1 MGRQDVDDCQE
12 SRAASTVGSRAS
24 PMFRKRRLA
33 SVGVLV
39 FSVATLIVIAP
50 HPSTQPQAS
59 TTGSPTARMVA
70 VAPFTDEV
78 GFHEELAAWA
88 STRLP
93 LLLSRQG
100 IPVVPFPQVVRA
112 LREAGLGSSVS
123 LSLVAT
129 DDLARRVGAEI
140 VVSGRFIHVETE
152 RDGSDTLPVRMGPAE
167 STVTL
172 AFRTRDVRSRRL
184 TYAEVTGRAGGGP
197 ARLVRAT
204 ESALKDFA
212 GRWATAVP

>member
-1 MGRQDVDDCQE
+1 MDDRQE
-12 SRAASTVGSRAS
+12 GRAASAVGPHDS
-24 PMFRKRRLA
+24 PRFRKRRRDI
-33 SVGVLV
+33 VGALLL
-39 FSVATLIVIAP
+39 FIAALIGTAP
-50 HPSTQPQAS
+50 HPSTQAQAS
-59 TTGSPTARMVA
+59 TTGSPATRMVA
-70 VAPFTDEV
+70 VAPFADEV
-78 GFHEELAAWA
+78 GFHEDLAAWA
-88 STRLP
+88 STRLA
-93 LLLSRQG
+93 LLLLREG

-123 LSLVAT
+123 LSLAAT

-140 VVSGRFIHVETE
+140 VVSGRLIHAETE

-172 AFRTRDVRSRRL
+172 VLRTRDVKSRRL

-204 ESALKDFA
+204 ESALEDFV
-212 GRWATAVP
+212 GLWATTVP